1 LQKQD
6 QRVVGTEE
14 NEQCISLEEQ
24 TAQLEKELRVKER
37 ETLDVL

>member
-1 LQKQD
+1 
-6 QRVVGTEE
+6 VVGTEE

-37 ETLDVL
+37 EMLDVL